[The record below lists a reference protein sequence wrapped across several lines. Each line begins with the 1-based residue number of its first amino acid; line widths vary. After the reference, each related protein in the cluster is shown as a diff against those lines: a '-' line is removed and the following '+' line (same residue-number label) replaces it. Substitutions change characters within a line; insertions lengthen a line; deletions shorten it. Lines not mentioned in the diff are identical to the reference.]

1 METAEMIASLI
12 TISLVATLGI
22 ACGLFSYFLDYCFW
36 PGSVFKFYLPW
47 LARTVLPCSECK
59 EVNMLSKELQPEEYV
74 RRAENY
80 MLFKLFGGCMYCFNV
95 WITFISFSVLPF
107 EWYYIFVYTPVSHFF
122 LRKFGAD

>member
-1 METAEMIASLI
+1 MELFYYLDIIVTIVLVGLI
-12 TISLVATLGI
+12 GI

-47 LARTVLPCSECK
+47 LARTVLPSSECK
-59 EVNMLSKELQPEEYV
+59 EVELLAPELRPEEYV

-80 MLFKLFGGCMYCFNV
+80 MLFKLLGGCMYCFNV
-95 WITFISFSVLPF
+95 WITFASFSVLPF

-122 LRKFGAD
+122 LRKFGAE